1 MTACVVQVGVGRLRR
16 GAAVI
21 VFTLATLG
29 LALGMAFLGGCS
41 EREVDQGSPESTIAS
56 ARALVMKGQP
66 HRITELV
73 HAEDEAMRR
82 FLTRAGVLLRHTERL
97 AAVIGE
103 KFPKDVER
111 LRESGE
117 SQKGLVSIL
126 VQSARGQAR
135 GRQAWDPKKEEE
147 RRRQVEDAMLRVFA
161 DPFAFLRESEG
172 RLTTKYLT
180 DDMVAL
186 QWDGEAIMPPL
197 GLQMKLADDGKWYF
211 QLPLKAPLVQQYIP
225 KTKEEWEIW
234 GSLLGVFDKVVV
246 DLRKDIE
253 SGKLASLER
262 VSQAAGEK
270 AFLPAVMVFVA
281 YGRAMEARK
290 AGG

>member
-1 MTACVVQVGVGRLRR
+1 MEKAIRVMPWLVLVL
-16 GAAVI
+16 AVM
-21 VFTLATLG
+21 L
-29 LALGMAFLGGCS
+29 GCS
-41 EREVDQGSPESTIAS
+41 ERELDQGSPEAVIAS
-56 ARALVMKGQP
+56 ARALVVKKQP

-73 HAEDEAMRR
+73 HAEDEHMRG
-82 FLTRAGVLLRHTERL
+82 FLTKAAVLLRHTERL
-97 AAVIGE
+97 ARVIGE
-103 KFPKDVER
+103 KFPKDVQR
-111 LRESGE
+111 LRESSEG
-117 SQKGLVSIL
+117 SKGLVSIL
-126 VQSARGQAR
+126 VQSARGQTR
-135 GRQAWDPKKEEE
+135 GRQAWDPKKEED

-161 DPFAFLRESEG
+161 DPYAFLRESEG
-172 RLTTKYLT
+172 RLTTQYLT

-186 QWDGEAIMPPL
+186 QWDGKAIMPPL

-211 QLPLKAPLVQQYIP
+211 QLPLKAPLVAPYMP

-253 SGKLASLER
+253 SGKLGSLER

-290 AGG
+290 AGAP